1 MIDRA
6 EYPVAVQWTGEKRGV
21 IGSVE
26 GLPTLEVAAPPEFDG
41 HAGIWS
47 PEHLYVASVA
57 SCYMTTLLAIA
68 GVWRV
73 EIRSLEIPAVGVVE
87 RGEDRMY
94 SIPSIVLRPRITLAS
109 EKDLP
114 RAERLAEKAEN
125 VCMVSRS
132 LKTEVTLE
140 ATFSVAEAVDAEQ
153 EPVHEPEQPPWPA
166 AVAPIACSPR

>member
-1 MIDRA
+1 MIERA
-6 EYPVAVQWTGEKRGV
+6 EYPVAVQWTSEKRGV
-21 IGSVE
+21 TGSVD

-47 PEHLYVASVA
+47 PEHLFVASVA

-68 GVWRV
+68 GISKV
-73 EIRSLEIPAVGVVE
+73 EIRSLEIPAVGTVE

-94 SIPSIVLRPRITLAS
+94 SIPRIVLRPHITLAG

-114 RAERLAEKAEN
+114 RAERLAEKAER

-140 ATFSVAEAVDAEQ
+140 PTFSIDEPALVEA
-153 EPVHEPEQPPWPA
+153 EPELA
-166 AVAPIACSPR
+166 HV

>member
-6 EYPVAVQWTGEKRGV
+6 EYPVAVQWTNEKRGV
-21 IGSVE
+21 TTSVD

-47 PEHLYVASVA
+47 PEHLFVASVA

-68 GVWRV
+68 GISKV

-87 RGEDRMY
+87 RGEDRLY
-94 SIPSIVLRPRITLAS
+94 SIPSITLKPHITLAS
-109 EKDLP
+109 ETDLP
-114 RAERLAEKAEN
+114 RAERLAEKADR

-132 LKTEVTLE
+132 LRTAVTLE
-140 ATFSVAEAVDAEQ
+140 PTFSIA
-153 EPVHEPEQPPWPA
+153 EPVGADRELAQ
-166 AVAPIACSPR
+166 V